1 VVLGVALQHQCPAY
15 GRDNGQSEHHLSHQ
29 KPALILVGAGLA
41 AALIAQR
48 LSAPPNPPDIVLLES
63 GKVPFGVHTW
73 SFHLSDLAESD
84 MGWLEPLVAHRWE
97 GQQVR
102 FAKFDRR
109 LGSAYASL
117 TSASVLAAIAKLPN
131 VTIRTAQAVA
141 TLNSDGV
148 VLTDGS
154 RLSSDCVIDARG
166 FRPHPSLVL
175 GHQKFVGLEVE
186 TTLPHQ
192 LDLPIIMDAR
202 VDQLDG
208 YRFVYVL
215 PLSPTRLLIEDT
227 RYSDGDDLDEE
238 TLRRDISSYA
248 SAQGWAVSQV
258 VRSERGILPIAL
270 AFDAAA
276 FWSDQDADVA
286 QVGMRAGLF
295 HPTTG
300 YSLPD
305 AARVANIVAGHWP
318 IGSRD
323 LARLVRD
330 HALTRARDQGFYRL
344 LNRMLFRAARPDER
358 ARVLQRFY
366 TLPEPLI
373 ERFYAGRT
381 TLGDAAR
388 ILVGKPPVSVTR
400 ALGCIFEA
408 QVRPHQET
416 T

>member
-1 VVLGVALQHQCPAY
+1 ML
-15 GRDNGQSEHHLSHQ
+15 
-29 KPALILVGAGLA
+29 
-41 AALIAQR
+41 
-48 LSAPPNPPDIVLLES
+48 PNPPEIMLLES
-63 GKVPFGVHTW
+63 GKIPFGEHTW
-73 SFHLSDLAESD
+73 SFHLSDLEGSD
-84 MGWLEPLVAHRWE
+84 MGWLEPLVAHRWD

-117 TSASVLAAIAKLPN
+117 TSASVSAAMAKLPN
-131 VTIRTAQAVA
+131 VTIRTVQAVA
-141 TLNSDGV
+141 TLSPQGV
-148 VLTDGS
+148 VLTNGSSLDGG
-154 RLSSDCVIDARG
+154 CVVDARG

-186 TTLPHQ
+186 TILPHR

-227 RYSDGDDLDEE
+227 RYSDGADLDEE

-248 SAQGWAVSQV
+248 QAQGWAVSRV
-258 VRSERGILPIAL
+258 VRSEKGILPIAL

-276 FWSDQDADVA
+276 FWKDQDDDVA

-305 AARVANIVAGHWP
+305 AVRVATLVAGHWP

-323 LARLVRD
+323 LARLIRD
-330 HALTRARDQGFYRL
+330 HALARARDQGFYRL

-381 TLGDAAR
+381 TLADAAR
-388 ILVGKPPVSVTR
+388 ILVGKPPVSVRR

-408 QVRPHQET
+408 QVRPPQET